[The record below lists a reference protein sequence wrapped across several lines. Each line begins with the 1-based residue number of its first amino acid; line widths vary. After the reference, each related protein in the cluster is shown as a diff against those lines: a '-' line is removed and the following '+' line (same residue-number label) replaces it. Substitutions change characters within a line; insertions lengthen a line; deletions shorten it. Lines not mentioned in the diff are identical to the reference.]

1 MPGGVEVPDIPG
13 CFSAGEDL
21 DNAIAMAREAI
32 EGHLELLAQDQQ
44 EIPKARLVSVH
55 AANPAYAGCTWALID
70 ISRYLGKAEKLNIM
84 LPAYLLTRIDAYVQ
98 NHPEHKSRS
107 GFLAEAALRILQ
119 GASDRALASN
129 GRRTLTHNSPSFQS
143 DQDL

>member
-1 MPGGVEVPDIPG
+1 MSFPLRFSPVTINMPGGVEVPDIPG

-44 EIPKARLVSVH
+44 EIPKASLVSVH

-70 ISRYLGKAEKLNIM
+70 IDITRYLGKAEKLNIT

-119 GASDRALASN
+119 GDCK
-129 GRRTLTHNSPSFQS
+129 
-143 DQDL
+143 